1 MSKFLGFSRNGG
13 MIKVEDKEDPKG
25 YIWYFLSSNVKNL
38 NLLKQL
44 KTGDDVELRVEE
56 QNGEPTVVFLTRIS
70 SLTGIGTSTSPQKT
84 YGRSPEE
91 QDSIKKQAIMKASA
105 DAVATALQGQ
115 VDIDTLG
122 DQIIALYN
130 KLLNKINE

>member
-1 MSKFLGFSRNGG
+1 VSKFLGFSRNGG

-56 QNGEPTVVFLTRIS
+56 QNGEPTVVFLTRSSFSTGTSIS
-70 SLTGIGTSTSPQKT
+70 SQKT